1 MHATIKIWSNEA
13 LEEHV
18 SMLRETPDNAM
29 KEKAVSKTS
38 RKMLDQIFTHIVQF
52 VVLKIML
59 LRNAVH

>member
-18 SMLRETPDNAM
+18 SMLRETSDKAM